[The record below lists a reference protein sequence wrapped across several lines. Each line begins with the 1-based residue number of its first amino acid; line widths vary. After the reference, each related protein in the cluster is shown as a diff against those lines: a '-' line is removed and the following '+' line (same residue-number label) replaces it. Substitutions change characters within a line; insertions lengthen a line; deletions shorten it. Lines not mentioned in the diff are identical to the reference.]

1 MTQRPLV
8 AETTRPDS
16 LSALNCRDVQVLRC
30 LAAGNSTA
38 RIAAVQSVSS
48 NTVRTRIR
56 RIQGKLHVADRQAMV
71 RVARDLEVRRI
82 PRPRG
87 AVC

>member
-8 AETTRPDS
+8 AEPTRPDS
-16 LSALNCRDVQVLRC
+16 LAALTCRDVEVLRC

-56 RIQGKLHVADRQAMV
+56 RIQGKLHVADRQAIV
-71 RVARDLEVRRI
+71 RVARDLDVRRI

-87 AVC
+87 EVE

>member
-8 AETTRPDS
+8 AETTRPHS
-16 LSALNCRDVQVLRC
+16 HSGLSCRDVEVLRC
-30 LAAGNSTA
+30 LAAGASTA

-71 RVARDLEVRRI
+71 RVARDLDVRRI

-87 AVC
+87 PVR